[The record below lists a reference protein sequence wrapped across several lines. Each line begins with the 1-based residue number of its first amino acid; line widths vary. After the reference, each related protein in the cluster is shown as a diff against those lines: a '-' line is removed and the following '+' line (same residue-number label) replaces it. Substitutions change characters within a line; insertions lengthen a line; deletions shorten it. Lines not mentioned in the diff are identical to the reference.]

1 MAIPPERRT
10 ASIGIR
16 TWPSLKAVVD
26 ELAKEDGRTTA
37 RYVEL
42 LLIQDAFTRGRW
54 PKPIG

>member
-1 MAIPPERRT
+1 MANPPERRT

-16 TWPSLKAVVD
+16 TWPSLKDAID
-26 ELAKEDGRTTA
+26 AMALEDGRTTA

-42 LLIQDAFTRGRW
+42 LIIAAAEARGRW